1 MPGTEQPVRTVIY
14 ARVSTE
20 EQVAGTS
27 LGTQLDRCRS
37 YSVGQGWEV
46 VGEYVDEGVS
56 GAKASRPALDR
67 AMAEVRQGNTAV
79 LVVAKLDR
87 IGRSMRNLAALLG
100 ELDDRGV
107 SLVSVSESFD
117 SLTPAGRLQRNM
129 LGSFAEFERA
139 IIKER
144 MTAGQ
149 EATAR
154 AGRWVGGPPPFG
166 YKIEG
171 REREARLVIDQDEA
185 AVITLAVDLL
195 VGQRLSTGQVAKELN
210 GRGMRPR
217 RAPRWNG
224 HNMRRL
230 MQNATAISGK
240 WVWRRP
246 GRESGGPP
254 ITMVTPA
261 IITAEMHERLR
272 ARLAETG
279 HTRHDDR
286 YMLAGRITSPC
297 GGHMYGMTSS
307 APVYRCQHTFPT
319 AIERCSCRTVRV
331 EAADTA
337 VWAQVRQ
344 VLADPVR
351 LLSMSGIELDRA
363 VAATDVGTEDLAAI
377 DRRVARLERAAGEQ
391 LSKMLAS
398 GLDAAVAQHATK
410 ALTDDLTAARAHR
423 DRVAA
428 WQVANAERVDRS
440 NRLWEL
446 ASRAQETLGEADMAT
461 RRRVLDLLEVHVT
474 VTGWVRCPTC
484 DGAGWVASGRW
495 TGNKTFYEAGKVC
508 STCLRHRW
516 IPQDSHRRCA
526 RGHLPRTRPGRPGR
540 GPLALP
546 GPQRIRLSMSGH

>member
-1 MPGTEQPVRTVIY
+1 MPGTEQPVRAVIY

-20 EQVAGTS
+20 EQVGGSS

-37 YSVGQGWEV
+37 YAAGQGWEV

-56 GAKASRPALDR
+56 GAKASRPALDK
-67 AMAEVRQGNTAV
+67 AMTEVRRGDTAV

-100 ELDDRGV
+100 ELDDRQV

-144 MTAGQ
+144 MTSGQ

-166 YKIEG
+166 YKIDG
-171 REREARLVIDQDEA
+171 RGREARLVINQDEA

-195 VGQRLSTGQVAKELN
+195 VVQRLSTGQVAKELN
-210 GRGMRPR
+210 GRGMHPR
-217 RAPRWNG
+217 RAARWSTNNVR
-224 HNMRRL
+224 HL
-230 MQNATAISGK
+230 MLDTTAISGK

-246 GRESGGPP
+246 GRTAQGPP
-254 ITMVTPA
+254 ITLVTPA
-261 IITAEMHERLR
+261 IITAETHERLR
-272 ARLAETG
+272 ARLAETKTG

-297 GGHMYGMTSS
+297 GGRMYGLTSS
-307 APVYRCQHTFPT
+307 APVYRCQHTFSS
-319 AIERCSCRTVRV
+319 AVERCSCRTVRV
-331 EAADTA
+331 EAADDA
-337 VWAQVRQ
+337 VWSQVRQ

-351 LLSMSGIELDRA
+351 LLAMSGIELDRA
-363 VAATDVGTEDLAAI
+363 AAATDTGREDLAAI
-377 DRRVARLERAAGEQ
+377 DRRVARLERATGEQ
-391 LSKMLAS
+391 LSKLLAS

-410 ALTDDLTAARAHR
+410 ALTEDLAIARAHR
-423 DRVAA
+423 DRVAT

-440 NRLWEL
+440 NRLWDL
-446 ASRAQETLGEADMAT
+446 ASRANETLGVADMAT
-461 RRRVLDLLEVHVT
+461 RRRVLDLLEVRVT
-474 VTGWVRCPTC
+474 VTGWLRCPTC
-484 DGAGWVASGRW
+484 DGAGWVATGRW
-495 TGNKTFYEAGKVC
+495 TGPKTLSDAGKLC
-508 STCLRHRW
+508 PTCLRHRW
-516 IPQDSHRRCA
+516 IPQLSVTGVVPEATTLDPAQTDPTAA
-526 RGHLPRTRPGRPGR
+526 RWPFSVVGAT
-540 GPLALP
+540 A
-546 GPQRIRLSMSGH
+546 